1 MIQPSRVRFLWLQG
15 AGILLLGMVT
25 FAQAAV
31 LFDAKQEKLEEVRGR
46 ISNLQ
51 SELESTKNQQAELT
65 KDLQVV
71 EQKIGKLARRLRV
84 LAGSL
89 GRQQQQLKQLQKK
102 RTKQE
107 QELDTH
113 RSLLSQQIRTAYAM
127 GRQERIKILLNQ
139 QDPATISRVMA
150 YYDYFNQAR
159 IEQLTLIQT
168 LISDLQET
176 ETNLISETN
185 RLEELQAKELQQQ
198 DELKQAQLARYE
210 VVKSLAAKISS
221 KGQELGGL
229 KKNEHQLQSLMLR
242 LQQELSAPP
251 AEAVQHKAFRSL
263 KGRLPWPSKGKLIAR
278 FGSSKGAG
286 LRWDGVVIAGQ
297 EGQEVQAVHHGRVAF
312 SDWLRGFGLLLIID
326 HGNGYMSLY
335 GHNQSLFKEVG
346 DWVEAGEM
354 IALVGSSGGRLKS
367 GVYFSIR
374 KKGTPVNP
382 KRWCKKIKGNRIT
395 RLIEAES
402 QMVLAE
408 S

>member
-1 MIQPSRVRFLWLQG
+1 LWSQSTAL
-15 AGILLLGMVT
+15 LLLGVMAV
-25 FAQAAV
+25 AQA
-31 LFDAKQEKLEEVRGR
+31 EPLETKKEELQQIRGR
-46 ISNLQ
+46 ISHLQTELKSAKDHHTELNKNLQ
-51 SELESTKNQQAELT
+51 K
-65 KDLQVV
+65 V

-89 GRQQQQLKQLQKK
+89 ARQQKQLQQLQKK
-102 RTKQE
+102 RTQQE
-107 QELDTH
+107 QVLDTH
-113 RSLLSQQIRTAYAM
+113 RALLSQQIRTAYAM

-159 IEQLTLIQT
+159 IEQLAVIQELINN
-168 LISDLQET
+168 LQET
-176 ETNLISETN
+176 EADLISETN

-198 DELKQAQLARYE
+198 DKLKEAQLARYE
-210 VVKSLAAKISS
+210 VVKSLAEEISS

-229 KKNEHQLQSLMLR
+229 KQNEQQLKSLMLR

-251 AEAVQHKAFRSL
+251 AEAVSHKAFRTL

-286 LRWDGVVIAGQ
+286 MRWDGVVIAGQ
-297 EGQEVQAVHHGRVAF
+297 EGQEVKAVHHGRVAF
-312 SDWLRGFGLLLIID
+312 AEWLRGFGLLLIID

-335 GHNQSLFKEVG
+335 GHNQSLFKEAG

-374 KKGTPVNP
+374 KKGKPVNP
-382 KRWCKKIKGNRIT
+382 KRWCKKIKGNRVT
-395 RLIEAES
+395 A
-402 QMVLAE
+402 VLGVSGKTA
-408 S
+408 SAKS

>member
-1 MIQPSRVRFLWLQG
+1 MLQYFRAHLLWPQG
-15 AGILLLGMVT
+15 TGLLLLGMMAL
-25 FAQAAV
+25 AQAAP
-31 LFDAKQEKLEEVRGR
+31 LETKKEELQQVRGR
-46 ISNLQ
+46 ISHLQ
-51 SELESTKNQQAELT
+51 SELKSAKDHQLELNKNLQA
-65 KDLQVV
+65 V

-89 GRQQQQLKQLQKK
+89 ARQQKQLQQLQKK
-102 RTKQE
+102 QTQQE
-107 QELDTH
+107 QALDIH

-139 QDPATISRVMA
+139 QDPATISRVMT

-159 IEQLTLIQT
+159 MEQLVLIQT
-168 LISDLQET
+168 LINNLQET
-176 ETNLISETN
+176 EADLISETN

-198 DELKQAQLARYE
+198 DALKTAQLARYE
-210 VVKSLAAKISS
+210 VVKSLAGVISS

-229 KKNEHQLQSLMLR
+229 KRNEKQLKSLMQR
-242 LQQELSAPP
+242 LQQELSAVPT
-251 AEAVQHKAFRSL
+251 EAVSHKAFRTL

-278 FGSSKGAG
+278 FASSKGAG
-286 LRWDGVVIAGQ
+286 MRWDGVVIAGQ
-297 EGQEVQAVHHGRVAF
+297 EGQEVKAIHHGRVAF
-312 SDWLRGFGLLLIID
+312 AEWLRGFGLLLIID

-374 KKGTPVNP
+374 KKGRPVNP
-382 KRWCKKIKGNRIT
+382 KRWCKKIKGNRVT
-395 RLIEAES
+395 SVLGVSSKTA
-402 QMVLAE
+402 LAE